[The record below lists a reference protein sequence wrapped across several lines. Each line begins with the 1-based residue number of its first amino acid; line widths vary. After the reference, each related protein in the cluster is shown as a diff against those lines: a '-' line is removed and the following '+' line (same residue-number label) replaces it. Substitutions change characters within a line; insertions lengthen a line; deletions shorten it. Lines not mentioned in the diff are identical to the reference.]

1 MYMWVMMMKAG
12 LCVHVGDDEGWSVLY
27 MWVMMKAGLCVHV
40 GDDEGWSVCTC
51 G

>member
-1 MYMWVMMMKAG
+1 MKAG

-40 GDDEGWSVCTC
+40 GGDDEGWSVCTC